1 MTEVKSKTD
10 VNILRTK
17 VCTRHGEDPELL
29 ISDLEKVAFRLVF
42 EDQSRRACRQPVGDY
57 LDCTKGD
64 GKT

>member
-42 EDQSRRACRQPVGDY
+42 EDQSRRACRQP
-57 LDCTKGD
+57 L
-64 GKT
+64 